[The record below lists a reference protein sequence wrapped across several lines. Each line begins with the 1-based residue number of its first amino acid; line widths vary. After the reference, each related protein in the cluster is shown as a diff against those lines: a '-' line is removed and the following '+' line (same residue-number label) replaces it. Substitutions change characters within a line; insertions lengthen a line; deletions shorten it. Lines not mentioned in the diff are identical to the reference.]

1 MSEARKGKTME
12 NRNRIA
18 PSLEEF
24 TLGVIVLVLAILWLA
39 AAVVVPAALIK
50 LCWLFLLA

>member
-1 MSEARKGKTME
+1 MG

-24 TLGVIVLVLAILWLA
+24 ALGVIVLVLAILWLA